1 MLKINLSTITVLIIG
16 LTVMVSCKTLNSSIS
31 ITEKKLPGTF
41 DNGNTDTNSIAAIHW
56 KQYFADP
63 QLLQLIDSALA
74 GNIDR
79 LVALQRIEIARA
91 GSKLA
96 KAALL
101 PYAQVNVSPAIR
113 RYGLYT
119 MDGAGNI
126 STEITPG
133 KIVPVNLPDYYL
145 GVQSTW
151 EIDVW
156 GKLRSRRSSAIASF
170 LASQE
175 GLHFLQSNIV
185 ADVAAA
191 YYQLIALDNELDII
205 RSTINKQQE
214 AYEVI
219 QMQKNAA
226 RANELAVQQFKAQL
240 LGWQAMEYDVLQR
253 ITLTENY
260 LNFIAGRFPQPVPR
274 NKQAIFSAP
283 PANISL
289 GIPSQ
294 LLQFRPD
301 IREAIHL
308 VQASKFDVKAA
319 RAEFFP
325 SLNITAAIGYQAFK
339 PQYLFKTPASLTY
352 TALGSL
358 AAPLV
363 NRNAIKAKFNTAKAN
378 QISALYNYQKTI
390 LNAYTEVINGLT
402 EIQNLHQTYQL
413 RKEQTEVLASA
424 VQISRDLYTASKASY
439 LEVLLV
445 QQNSLQAQLELVQTC
460 KQRYIATVN
469 IYKALGGGWQ

>member
-1 MLKINLSTITVLIIG
+1 MI
-16 LTVMVSCKTLNSSIS
+16 SCKTLNTNIS
-31 ITEKKLPGTF
+31 IAEKKLPGTY
-41 DNGNTDTNSIAAIHW
+41 NSTATDTNNVAGINW
-56 KQYFADP
+56 KQYFTDP

-79 LVALQRIEIARA
+79 QIALQRIEIARA
-91 GSKLA
+91 GCRMA

-113 RYGLYT
+113 RFGLYT

-133 KIVPVNLPDYYL
+133 KIVPINLPDYYL

-151 EIDVW
+151 EIDIW

-185 ADVAAA
+185 ADVATA

-205 RSTINKQQE
+205 RRTINKQKE

-219 QMQKNAA
+219 QMQKDAA

-240 LGWQAMEYDVLQR
+240 LGWQAMEYDALQR
-253 ITLTENY
+253 ITVTENY
-260 LNFIAGRFPQPVPR
+260 INFIAGRFPQPVPR
-274 NKQAIFSAP
+274 NKQAIFVAP
-283 PANISL
+283 PATISS
-289 GIPSQ
+289 GIPAQ
-294 LLQFRPD
+294 LLQYRPD
-301 IREAIHL
+301 IREAMHL

-319 RAEFFP
+319 KAEFFP
-325 SLNITAAIGYQAFK
+325 SLNITAAIGYQAFN
-339 PQYLFKTPASLTY
+339 PQYLFYTPASLAY

-358 AAPLV
+358 TAPLV
-363 NRNAIKAKFNTAKAN
+363 NRNSIKAKFNSAKAS
-378 QISALYNYQKTI
+378 QLTALYNYQKTV
-390 LNAYTEVINGLT
+390 LNAYTEVINGLS
-402 EIQNLHQTYQL
+402 EIQNLQQTYRL
-413 RKEQTEVLASA
+413 KKEQTEVLMSA
-424 VQISRDLYTASKASY
+424 VQTSRDLYTATKASY

-445 QQNSLQAQLELVQTC
+445 QQNSLQAQLELVQTG
-460 KQRYIATVN
+460 KQRHIAMVN
-469 IYKALGGGWQ
+469 MYKALGGGWQ